1 MTQHSVHSPCPLRFV
16 RADRVQIIIFFF
28 LRSIQIDYNDSIVRK
43 RILSNAIKR
52 ASKWMSLQ
60 EHAKPMVGQVGGVS
74 DRKKPVLTL
83 APDYV
88 LKPVNTDHRGV
99 REIAFY
105 EAIKILQTEKNMQ
118 QTYASFLSVAS
129 PDHRRSKNA
138 FGEWLDTLA
147 MAVAISVNDEFVLD
161 AEKRLR
167 KLRKALKKEAEILRQ
182 LVKFSPKYYGV
193 LGQQE
198 VWSDSEYGLTDSTY
212 LLLQDLT
219 INFSKP
225 CVMDLKMGCQSYE
238 PDADE
243 GKKQLEI
250 SKYPQ
255 QAEFGFRIVG
265 MRMYDPTHAEADE
278 KGFRYFG
285 KAFGRSLHTRD
296 KVVGAFRTFLNAG
309 IENGGDANGGGGNGN
324 QSSLMNSRKRTISNL
339 LVQLRQL
346 RRWFDE
352 NKSVKFYASSLLI
365 VFEGDRT
372 REMECIKMIDFGRV
386 RREAGGDLSYQY
398 GLNQIKSILT
408 EIMEEQDI
416 HAGALPAPALNGS

>member
-1 MTQHSVHSPCPLRFV
+1 
-16 RADRVQIIIFFF
+16 
-28 LRSIQIDYNDSIVRK
+28 
-43 RILSNAIKR
+43 
-52 ASKWMSLQ
+52 MSLQ

-88 LKPVNTDHRGV
+88 LKPVNTDHRGM

-118 QTYASFLSVAS
+118 QTYASFLSAAAS
-129 PDHRRSKNA
+129 SERRQSKNA

-147 MAVAISVNDEFVLD
+147 MAVAISVKDEFVLD

-243 GKKQLEI
+243 EKRLLEI

-265 MRMYDPTHAEADE
+265 MRMYDPLHPEADE

-309 IENGGDANGGGGNGN
+309 IGYEVVDANGGGANGH
-324 QSSLMNSRKRTISNL
+324 QSSLMNSRNRTISNL

-352 NKSVKFYASSLLI
+352 NKSLKFYASSLLI

-398 GLNQIKSILT
+398 GLNQIKSIFS

-416 HAGALPAPALNGS
+416 HAGALPGKALNGS